1 MVASESLQD
10 LSAILHQVPEGKRK
24 TVHSSP
30 LSTQMIYSIVYTRG
44 IHDIYSVV
52 YTEVTDSQQALVI
65 YQTYSP
71 LLSPGGKLI
80 YYIDYHRHQVNVA
93 LHTIS
98 SEEFEITYYRFFIVF
113 TKLDDACTTCES
125 LDSEVQDY
133 EKKEHVD
140 VPRPLTLSHF
150 WTA

>member
-10 LSAILHQVPEGKRK
+10 LTAILHQVPEGKRK

-30 LSTQMIYSIVYTRG
+30 LSTQLIYSIVYTRG

-52 YTEVTDSQQALVI
+52 YTEVTDSQQALNL
-65 YQTYSP
+65 YRKYSSR
-71 LLSPGGKLI
+71 LSPGGKLI
-80 YYIDYHRHQVNVA
+80 YYMDYDRYQVNIA

-98 SEEFEITYYRFFIVF
+98 SEEFEITYYRYFIVF
-113 TKLDDACTTCES
+113 TKLGDACTPCES
-125 LDSEVQDY
+125 LNY
-133 EKKEHVD
+133 EEKEHVD

-150 WTA
+150 LTDA

>member
-24 TVHSSP
+24 TVQSSP
-30 LSTQMIYSIVYTRG
+30 LSTQLIYSIVYTRG

-52 YTEVTDSQQALVI
+52 YTEVTEYQAALDL
-65 YQTYSP
+65 YQKYSP

-80 YYIDYHRHQVNVA
+80 YYIDYNRQQVNSA

-98 SEEFEITYYRFFIVF
+98 SDEFEITYYRYFVVF
-113 TKLDDACTTCES
+113 TKLGDACTPCES
-125 LDSEVQDY
+125 LDYEIQDF
-133 EKKEHVD
+133 EEKEHVD
-140 VPRPLTLSHF
+140 VPLTLSHF